1 MDYLLSIVIGYAL
14 GSLPFAYWL
23 GRLRGVDIRQVGT
36 CNPGAANLFREV
48 SKPLGVAT
56 FLLDAAKGGS
66 AVVAGIALGLP
77 AGGELLPGAAA
88 VVGHW
93 HPAFLRFRGGEGLAT
108 AIGVGLGALPMASAV
123 GLAAGVAATAAWRN
137 TGRGAGLG
145 WAAFLGVSM
154 GLSQDWRLIGGLVG
168 LGIVILARTVWRGRG
183 GQT

>member
-1 MDYLLSIVIGYAL
+1 
-14 GSLPFAYWL
+14 
-23 GRLRGVDIRQVGT
+23 
-36 CNPGAANLFREV
+36 
-48 SKPLGVAT
+48 
-56 FLLDAAKGGS
+56 
-66 AVVAGIALGLP
+66 
-77 AGGELLPGAAA
+77 
-88 VVGHW
+88 
-93 HPAFLRFRGGEGLAT
+93 
-108 AIGVGLGALPMASAV
+108 V